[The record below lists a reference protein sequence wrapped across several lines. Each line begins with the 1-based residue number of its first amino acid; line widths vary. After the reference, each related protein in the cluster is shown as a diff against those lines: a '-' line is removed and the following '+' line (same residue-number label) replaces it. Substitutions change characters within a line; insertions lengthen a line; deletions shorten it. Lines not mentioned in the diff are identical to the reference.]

1 MKTSISNRT
10 VRCALLA
17 VIASLV
23 LAPAALA
30 AGSSTGGYAGEG
42 GQIQSQVTGGDP
54 GGPQGPSASASS
66 ASTPGGLPFTGLDIG
81 ILAIGGLLL
90 VGAGAA
96 LTVLT
101 PSRKAH
107 HTG

>member
-1 MKTSISNRT
+1 MNISTRT
-10 VRCALLA
+10 VRCTLLA

-42 GQIQSQVTGGDP
+42 GQIQSQVTGGGPGGP
-54 GGPQGPSASASS
+54 GGPQGPS

-81 ILAIGGLLL
+81 ILAIGGLVL

-101 PSRKAH
+101 PSRKPH
-107 HTG
+107 HTS